1 MRYCERC
8 GAAFQSTKV
17 CPRDKVQTRADMF
30 DPLLGRVLGDRY
42 RILERVGAGAMGQ
55 VYRAAHNRISCIFA
69 VKVLYGDLAYNEEML
84 SRFLR
89 EAELAS
95 CLQSRHIVRVTD
107 FGNEGGALPYMV
119 MEYLDGPS
127 LHEVIGR
134 HGSLDPERAVT
145 ITQRILRG
153 LGLAH
158 ERGVIHRDLKPEN
171 VALVTEDDEPDV
183 VKLLDFG
190 VARMRDGERM
200 TAYGVVVG
208 TPLYMSPEQLM
219 GQDIDAR
226 SDLYSLGVCLYE
238 MLVGKPPY
246 DGVSVQDI
254 ARKHIAEAIP
264 STRPAIEQ
272 KGGPVAIDAVVQRL
286 LAKKPEDRYGSARE
300 VIDALSAVLKGR
312 VPTSSGSLPPPS
324 SASQTPLGKA
334 SREAIEQTIIL
345 GAPTYNAG
353 DHSGCYALYRKRSE
367 EIVKQAQDPIAVTS
381 RLEAALARAATR
393 NNPTD
398 AAWDMRYG
406 FDDVLLC
413 EPVAANA
420 DPIAYEIAAYR
431 ATVTRRE
438 AEGALDI
445 AGDYAVAFAGALAKK
460 LRTDPARATLAAAL
474 EDASAKGTSAGS
486 GSHAL
491 PFVGPIL
498 AALTSGDRTPTSFG
512 APASFGAPP
521 TLGRG
526 PVSTPSLSS
535 PVSSPISVVDDAVRD
550 RIVRAIKIGAPAY
563 NEGRPEVCAR
573 VYRDAAKEILEIARP
588 DPRAE
593 GVVRYVEKALREA
606 SGRTPTEAAWV
617 IRHAFD
623 AILASG

>member
-1 MRYCERC
+1 VRYCERC

-17 CPRDKVQTRADMF
+17 CPKDKVETRADLF

-69 VKVLYGDLAYNEEML
+69 VKVLYGDLAYNDEML

-107 FGNEGGALPYMV
+107 FGNENGALPYMV

-134 HGSLDPERAVT
+134 QGPLAPERAVT

-246 DGVSVQDI
+246 DGASVQDI
-254 ARKHIAEAIP
+254 ARSHIAAPIP
-264 STRPAIEQ
+264 STRAAIEQ
-272 KGGPVAIDAVVQRL
+272 KGGPIGIDAVVQRL

-300 VIDALSAVLKGR
+300 VIEALSAVLKGR

-324 SASQTPLGKA
+324 STTQPPLRKS

-345 GAPTYNAG
+345 GAPTYNSG
-353 DHSGCYALYRKRSE
+353 DHAGCYALYRKRSE
-367 EIVKQAQDPIAVTS
+367 EIVREAQDPVAVTS

-393 NNPTD
+393 QNPTD

-406 FDDVLLC
+406 FDDLLLC
-413 EPVAANA
+413 EPVAAQA
-420 DPIAYEIAAYR
+420 DPITYEVSAYR
-431 ATVTRRE
+431 AIVTRRE

-445 AGDYAVAFAGALAKK
+445 VGDYALAFARALAKK
-460 LRTDPARATLAAAL
+460 LRADPARATAANAL
-474 EDASAKGTSAGS
+474 EDASNRGAAAG
-486 GSHAL
+486 GGNHAL
-491 PFVGPIL
+491 PFVGPVL
-498 AALTSGDRTPTSFG
+498 AALTAGERP
-512 APASFGAPP
+512 PPSFGAPP
-521 TLGRG
+521 TLAGA
-526 PVSTPSLSS
+526 PLSPPSLSA
-535 PVSSPISVVDDAVRD
+535 PVSAPLSGVDDAVRL

-573 VYRDAAKEILEIARP
+573 VYRDAVKEILEMARP
-588 DPRAE
+588 NPRAE